1 MTRPA
6 NIAEIAVAATELL
19 DGIAPTLPRG
29 AGFDAR
35 VAARLLQALLRE
47 LEHGIEA
54 ETAERERLRSLLGA
68 PADTS
73 ALDVLR
79 ERLCAMIE
87 ADVVDVDCPELLKHL
102 WRTALDRL
110 MIDQPAY
117 RWRGPSQDGID

>member
-6 NIAEIAVAATELL
+6 DISEIALATIELL
-19 DGIAPTLPRG
+19 EEFAPSLQQY
-29 AGFDAR
+29 ASFDAR
-35 VAARLLQALLRE
+35 VAARLLQVLLCE
-47 LEHGIEA
+47 LEHGVEA

-68 PADTS
+68 PLDKF

-87 ADVVDVDCPELLKHL
+87 ADVMDIDCPELLKHL

-110 MIDQPAY
+110 AIDQPAY
-117 RWRGPSQDGID
+117 RWCDRSLGNTS